1 MTAQKHAEINIE
13 KNILVI
19 KLFILN
25 KIKKFMIYE
34 YLIKIINKKNK

>member
-13 KNILVI
+13 KNILEI

-25 KIKKFMIYE
+25 KIK
-34 YLIKIINKKNK
+34 NS